1 MPPPLPARW
10 GISGQG
16 ARSAKFS
23 LLRSLY
29 RSLVAYGDKV
39 PAPLQ
44 QLMENM
50 MAAKRSWMEHHRV
63 LSDDSSFH
71 MEDLPEQQPQ
81 LMENVAVAKRSR
93 LEQHRTLSDN
103 SFRVEDLPEEIQSL
117 LLSLLS
123 LKEAASTSIV
133 SRNWRKLWT
142 RYPNLCFDG
151 SKDGPA
157 DMDSVKIE
165 RMKFID
171 TVNSIIQ
178 QHSGIGLNKFSIRC
192 NLLKDDSDILDRWIR
207 FATASKAKI
216 IDMNLCTNRNNKGP
230 TKHLY
235 DFPLEAFGDQ
245 DIPFIQCL
253 FLNNVSIK
261 PHSDIGFTKLRSLH
275 LHCVQ
280 IIGDLSGLL
289 FNCSSLED
297 LEVFACLGVTALN
310 IPHQLNKLRH
320 LLICNMRIQML
331 EFHVPGLSHFEY
343 KGTMIPIM
351 LHGCSKL
358 QKATLNFHQTWLEE
372 DNNKVLGH
380 VFHGIPSVSAV
391 EVLNILVDICTK
403 QSVWSS
409 QVHTL
414 TARPTI
420 MFMNLKHL
428 TYEILI
434 FTKDPNSHSGVLQ
447 LAQYLAFAPQLET
460 LELHM
465 LYHSTHCR
473 CWHEGAGVSY
483 GHIPHHHLKTVYM
496 SGFRCYRAQVELLF
510 AILEMGDELEHVTID
525 PMTRVP
531 YSPDLMNLGIPEDE
545 ICQWANRTSQR
556 FGKAISVVK
565 PP

>member
-1 MPPPLPARW
+1 
-10 GISGQG
+10 
-16 ARSAKFS
+16 
-23 LLRSLY
+23 
-29 RSLVAYGDKV
+29 
-39 PAPLQ
+39 
-44 QLMENM
+44 MENT

-71 MEDLPEQQPQ
+71 MEDLPEQQLQ

-103 SFRVEDLPEEIQSL
+103 SFCVEDLPEEIQSL

-192 NLLKDDSDILDRWIR
+192 NLLKNDSDILDRWIR

-297 LEVFACLGVTALN
+297 LE
-310 IPHQLNKLRH
+310 
-320 LLICNMRIQML
+320 
-331 EFHVPGLSHFEY
+331 
-343 KGTMIPIM
+343 
-351 LHGCSKL
+351 
-358 QKATLNFHQTWLEE
+358 KATLNFHQTWLEE

-380 VFHGIPSVSAV
+380 VFHGIPSVLAV
-391 EVLNILVDICTK
+391 EVLNVLVDICTK
-403 QSVWSS
+403 QSLWSS

-460 LELHM
+460 IELHM

-483 GHIPHHHLKTVYM
+483 GHMPHHHLKTVYM

-525 PMTRVP
+525 PMTRIP